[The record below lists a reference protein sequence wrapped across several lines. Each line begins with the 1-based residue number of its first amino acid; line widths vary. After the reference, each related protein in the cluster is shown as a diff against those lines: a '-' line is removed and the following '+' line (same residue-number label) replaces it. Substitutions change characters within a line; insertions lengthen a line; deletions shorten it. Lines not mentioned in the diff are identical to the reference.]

1 MLGAQWGPGQSGWR
15 SKRAEQELGLA
26 GRAGTGGKGLGAK
39 VRGTRK
45 LSGQEESYFNAAVF
59 FFLIKMNAPKVLINQ
74 IQIF

>member
-45 LSGQEESYFNAAVF
+45 LSGQEESYFNAVVF
-59 FFLIKMNAPKVLINQ
+59 FF
-74 IQIF
+74 F

>member
-74 IQIF
+74 I

>member
-45 LSGQEESYFNAAVF
+45 LSGQEESYFNAVVF

-74 IQIF
+74 I

>member
-15 SKRAEQELGLA
+15 SKRAEQELRLA

-74 IQIF
+74 I